1 MDDDIY
7 FSVRNSKYYC
17 MHFSS
22 PHYVEL
28 VSERCSNSL
37 AHFISSSEA
46 VLDIHDAR
54 EKKLLCLVM
63 RMRLNNKNSQI
74 TFNNLGKTTFEHK
87 NNVLG
92 TLTKVAA
99 YTLLPLAACPR
110 HWPWTSKIRN
120 NKSSNN

>member
-1 MDDDIY
+1 
-7 FSVRNSKYYC
+7 

-92 TLTKVAA
+92 TLTKSCCVHTAA
-99 YTLLPLAACPR
+99 IGRLPATLAVDLQNP
-110 HWPWTSKIRN
+110 KQQ
-120 NKSSNN
+120 KQ